1 MAYDEGRIAADATR
15 PQGAEPVPTGDSEA
29 ESGRAAAQATSVK
42 RHPAARVDR
51 EIVETLLLAVVIFL
65 AVRLVVLN
73 FRVDGESMV
82 PNLDDAQMLLV
93 NRNAYLH
100 FDLNGLLNP
109 LPGEDREG
117 ERIVYPFDPP
127 ERGDIVVF
135 EPPVSS
141 DKPYIKR
148 VIGLPGETISFHR
161 GEVYV
166 NDEPLDEPY
175 IDDGITRCERDEN
188 CNVTVPGGEVYVLG
202 DNRENSSDSR
212 VFGPVSVDQII
223 GKAWFSYWPI
233 DDLGLVPHYDY
244 PDVPE
249 GPVAAGEA
257 GPDGAPET
265 AASPEATDRVDR
277 PGRTARTERTPRPDR
292 GARSASTPTAVR

>member
-15 PQGAEPVPTGDSEA
+15 PQGAEPAPIAESEA
-29 ESGRAAAQATSVK
+29 ESAAAQATSVK
-42 RHPAARVDR
+42 RNPAARVVR

-73 FRVDGESMV
+73 FKVDGESMV
-82 PNLDDAQMLLV
+82 PNLHDTEMLLV

-100 FDLNGLLNP
+100 FDLNRLLNP

-188 CNVTVPGGEVYVLG
+188 CNVTVPEGEVYVLG

-212 VFGPVSVDQII
+212 VFGPVSVDQIV
-223 GKAWFSYWPI
+223 GKAWFSYWPL

-257 GPDGAPET
+257 GPAGAAEA
-265 AASPEATDRVDR
+265 AASPEAGGRAER
-277 PGRTARTERTPRPDR
+277 AGRTGRTERTPRPDR
-292 GARSASTPTAVR
+292 EARSAATPPAVR